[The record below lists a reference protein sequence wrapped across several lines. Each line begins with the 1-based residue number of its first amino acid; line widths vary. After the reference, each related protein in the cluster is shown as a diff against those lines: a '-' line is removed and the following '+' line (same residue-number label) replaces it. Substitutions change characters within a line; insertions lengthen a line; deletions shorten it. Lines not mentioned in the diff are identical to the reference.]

1 LDRTTEYFNRQA
13 ATYQA
18 ASTRGLWSWLR
29 SRESRAVLALAGP
42 VDGATVL
49 ELGCGA
55 GFYTRALLAQGAVH
69 VWAVDRAAEML
80 RTLPRDR
87 VTPVLGDAATVA
99 LDRIFDVIVAAG
111 IFEFVAPARVL
122 GNAAAHAARASRL
135 VVLYSAP
142 TLAGRGFR
150 AFHAG
155 HGVDA
160 YLYTR
165 EEFDD
170 AALGSGWRIEAWRAC
185 GLFGIAARYSR
196 IEANSQISGTA
207 SEPRERPARERVG
220 ESEGRKPLG

>member
-1 LDRTTEYFNRQA
+1 MPHILQRAADPRVRRRDDNSRGKVQNVRGDRQLDHTTEYFNRQA
-13 ATYQA
+13 TSYQT

-29 SRESRAVLALAGP
+29 SRESRAVLALAGR
-42 VDGATVL
+42 VDGAEVL

-55 GFYTRALLAQGAVH
+55 GFYTRALLARGAVH

-80 RTLPRDR
+80 RALPRD
-87 VTPVLGDAATVA
+87 G
-99 LDRIFDVIVAAG
+99 
-111 IFEFVAPARVL
+111 VAPARVL
-122 GNAAAHAARASRL
+122 ANAAAHAAPCARL

-142 TLAGRGFR
+142 TLAGRAFR

-160 YLYTR
+160 RLYTR

-170 AALGSGWRIEAWRAC
+170 AARGSGWSIEEWRAC

-196 IEANSQISGTA
+196 QAA
-207 SEPRERPARERVG
+207 
-220 ESEGRKPLG
+220 

>member
-1 LDRTTEYFNRQA
+1 LDHTTEYFNRQA
-13 ATYQA
+13 ASYQT

-29 SRESRAVLALAGP
+29 SRESRAVLALAGR
-42 VDGATVL
+42 VDGGEVL
-49 ELGCGA
+49 EFGCGA
-55 GFYTRALLAQGAVH
+55 GFYTRALLARGAVH

-80 RTLPRDR
+80 RALPRDD

-99 LDRIFDVIVAAG
+99 VGRTFALIVAAG

-122 GNAAAHAARASRL
+122 ANAAAHAAPSARL

-142 TLAGRGFR
+142 TLAGRAFR

-160 YLYTR
+160 RLYTW

-170 AALGSGWRIEAWRAC
+170 AAFGSGWSIEERRAC

-196 IEANSQISGTA
+196 QAA
-207 SEPRERPARERVG
+207 
-220 ESEGRKPLG
+220 

>member
-13 ATYQA
+13 PSYQT

-29 SRESRAVLALAGP
+29 SKESRAVLALAGR

-55 GFYTRALLAQGAVH
+55 GFYTRALLAQGADH

-80 RTLPRDR
+80 RALPRAR

-99 LDRIFDVIVAAG
+99 MGRTFALIVAAG
-111 IFEFVAPARVL
+111 IFEFAAPARVL
-122 GNAAAHAARASRL
+122 ANAAAHAAPGARL

-142 TLAGRGFR
+142 TLAGRAFR

-155 HGVDA
+155 HDVDVRLFA
-160 YLYTR
+160 R

-170 AALGSGWRIEAWRAC
+170 VAFASGWKNEEWRAC

-196 IEANSQISGTA
+196 RAA
-207 SEPRERPARERVG
+207 
-220 ESEGRKPLG
+220 